1 MSGKT
6 YDAVV
11 IGSGV
16 IGSSITYELARRGM
30 RTLTI
35 DRNGGAGLGS
45 TSFSSAIVRFTYST
59 YPGVAMSYEGLRYW
73 ENWADHLQLP
83 NGADLAKFRQ
93 CGMVTL
99 KTVGGHHLKVVPHF
113 DSIGIPYEDWDL
125 EAFEFHLPELDLHKF
140 GPPKRP
146 DDNEF
151 WKEPSE
157 FLEGG
162 LFTPEAGYVSD
173 PQLAADNLYLAA
185 ATLGCEFRFKTEVT
199 AITRSDGKVTGVG
212 LGDGSFVST
221 PVVVNAAGPH
231 SRFVNEMA
239 GALDDMSIRTTPLR
253 QEVHHVPIPVE
264 LDFENRGF
272 SIADDDNGI
281 YVRPD
286 LGDNVLVGST
296 EPDCDPLHWVDPDYE
311 GQIDVQQW
319 EAQVL
324 RLNRRLPAVG
334 VPHQRRGIVG
344 VYDVSDDWIPIYD
357 RTCVD
362 GFYVA
367 IGTSG
372 NQFKNAA
379 IAGHCMSELIDA
391 VENGRDHDSDPVSV
405 TGPHT
410 GLTIDMGNFRRSR
423 TINPESSMSVHG

>member
-1 MSGKT
+1 MAETT
-6 YDAVV
+6 YDAVI

-16 IGSSITYELARRGM
+16 IGSSITYELGRRRL
-30 RTLTI
+30 RTLTV
-35 DRNGGAGLGS
+35 DRHSGAGLGS

-73 ENWADHLQLP
+73 ENWADHVQSSDA
-83 NGADLAKFRQ
+83 ADLTKFRQ

-99 KTVGGHHLKVVPHF
+99 KTIGGHHLKVIPHF
-113 DSIGIPYEDWDL
+113 DSIGVRYENWDL
-125 EAFEFHLPELDLHKF
+125 EAFQTHLPELDLRKF

-146 DDNEF
+146 DDDEF
-151 WKEPSE
+151 WDEPSE

-173 PQLAADNLYLAA
+173 PQLAAQNLHKAA
-185 ATLGCEFRFKTEVT
+185 GTLGCDFRFNTEVT
-199 AITRSDGKVTGVG
+199 SIQRDEERVVGVR
-212 LGDGSFVST
+212 LNDGSAISA
-221 PVVVNAAGPH
+221 PIVVNAAGPH
-231 SRFVNEMA
+231 SRVINEMA
-239 GALDDMSIRTTPLR
+239 GAMDDMSIHTTPLR
-253 QEVHHVPIPVE
+253 QEVHHVPGPDA

-286 LGDNVLVGST
+286 VGDNILVGST
-296 EPDCDPLHWVDPDYE
+296 EPDCDPLHWVDPDHQ
-311 GQIDVQQW
+311 GQIDLDQW

-324 RLNRRLPAVG
+324 RLNRRLPTVG
-334 VPHQRRGIVG
+334 IPHQKRGIVG

-357 RTCVD
+357 RTCID

-379 IAGHCMSELIDA
+379 IAGYCMSELIDA
-391 VENGRDHDSDPVSV
+391 VESGHDHDSDPVSV

-410 GLTIDMGNFRRSR
+410 GLNIDMGNFRRTR
-423 TINPESSMSVHG
+423 TINPDSSMSVHG